1 MTSRIFGSVLL
12 VLGVTAFFSS
22 IGMIEWDL
30 LNDVAFV
37 QQSFLVLLF
46 SFAVFHL
53 FK

>member
-1 MTSRIFGSVLL
+1 MASRAFGSVLL
-12 VLGVTAFFSS
+12 VLGVTAFYSVT
-22 IGMIEWDL
+22 GVIEWYR

-37 QQSFLVLLF
+37 QTGLMVVLF